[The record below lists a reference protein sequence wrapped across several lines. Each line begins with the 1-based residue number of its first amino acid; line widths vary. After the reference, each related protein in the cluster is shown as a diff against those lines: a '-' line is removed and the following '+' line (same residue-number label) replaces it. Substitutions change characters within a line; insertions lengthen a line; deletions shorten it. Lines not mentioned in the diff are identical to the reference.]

1 MKKCQKPIKG
11 IVKIDVGSYP
21 AVSSLKTCSFVGY
34 HSCVI
39 FNTMLINALEEFP
52 AKKIDSHNAEYQPE
66 HDANKKNIGDTRY
79 CMKQRAYYHLKD
91 SIRTV

>member
-66 HDANKKNIGDTRY
+66 HDANQKNIGDTRY
-79 CMKQRAYYHLKD
+79 CMKQRAYYNLKD

>member
-1 MKKCQKPIKG
+1 MKKCQKHIKG

-21 AVSSLKTCSFVGY
+21 AVSSLKTCSFVRY

-66 HDANKKNIGDTRY
+66 HDANQKNIGDTRY